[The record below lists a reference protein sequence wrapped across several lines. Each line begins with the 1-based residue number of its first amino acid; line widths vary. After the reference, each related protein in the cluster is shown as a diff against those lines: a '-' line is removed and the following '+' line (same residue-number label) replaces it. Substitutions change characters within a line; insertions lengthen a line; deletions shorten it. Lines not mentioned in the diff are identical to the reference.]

1 MCIRDS
7 TLATSAKPKHRISG
21 KQPIYR
27 GSADECRDTTPL
39 TNGNNNTPANHGSA
53 VPLKASM
60 WDVKQAILKRPAAG
74 STTATGAK
82 RPRTQTK
89 ETQSKVTQKEAA
101 QNKEARPKKA
111 RPRCRAKRATKPTY
125 KKPAKWLKERPNGC
139 TKCRGTPGCTI
150 SCRKANTTP
159 W

>member
-1 MCIRDS
+1 M
-7 TLATSAKPKHRISG
+7 ATSAEPKAMNHRISG
-21 KQPIYR
+21 KQSIYR
-27 GSADECRDTTPL
+27 GSADKCRDETPL
-39 TNGNNNTPANHGSA
+39 TKKTRNTQANDGSA

-60 WDVKQAILKRPAAG
+60 WDVKQAILKRPAAC
-74 STTATGAK
+74 STTATRSK
-82 RPRTQTK
+82 ENQRK
-89 ETQSKVTQKEAA
+89 ETQSQATQKEAA
-101 QNKEARPKKA
+101 QKKETGPKKA